1 MAEKG
6 GSHMKVKTK
15 TEAPGL
21 KVNPRNS
28 FLAALHVLM
37 VVISLAIHPVVE
49 TNAARAL
56 P

>member
-6 GSHMKVKTK
+6 GGQMKVKTK

-28 FLAALHVLM
+28 FLAAIHVLV
-37 VVISLAIHPVVE
+37 VVISLVIHPAVE

>member
-6 GSHMKVKTK
+6 GGQMKVKTK

-21 KVNPRNS
+21 RVNPSNC
-28 FLAALHVLM
+28 FLAALHVL
-37 VVISLAIHPVVE
+37 VVIVSLVIHPVVE